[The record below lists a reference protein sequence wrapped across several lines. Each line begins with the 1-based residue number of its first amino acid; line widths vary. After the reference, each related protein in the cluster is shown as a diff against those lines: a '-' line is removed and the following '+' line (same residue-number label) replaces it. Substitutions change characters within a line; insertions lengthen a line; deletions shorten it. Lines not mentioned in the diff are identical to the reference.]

1 MFKTNFIKEND
12 LCSLICN
19 KYSIIKNNDYIE
31 VLFTDNKMGWE
42 VFSIDIEDINF
53 QQFLVN
59 KDYYLICIHKQLT
72 DDEFQSKEL
81 HNLIKDYIS
90 GKELIFNIRQ
100 AEDDGDVILKK
111 SINDIE
117 IYVTEN
123 KELVINLKHEL
134 DL

>member
-1 MFKTNFIKEND
+1 M
-12 LCSLICN
+12 
-19 KYSIIKNNDYIE
+19 
-31 VLFTDNKMGWE
+31 
-42 VFSIDIEDINF
+42 
-53 QQFLVN
+53 
-59 KDYYLICIHKQLT
+59 
-72 DDEFQSKEL
+72 
-81 HNLIKDYIS
+81 KDYIS